1 MADYHEQQRRENQRR
16 WEENQR
22 LQRQRQE
29 QQRLEQQRL
38 EQQRR
43 EQERRDQERRA
54 NEDRAARKLAAE
66 NEAARRRSNQR
77 VLDQQKHQA
86 EMTAQRDKDNEARRQ
101 KALRRAEATQDPN
114 WFGPKTENSIQI
126 HRNEPVF
133 PEDFQPSAS
142 EPSAQIDLRHH
153 DPFAAID
160 DFFVNLPKRFWVT
173 ILVVGAVAGL
183 IYGWYSLNFSIS
195 WEYIEWIGA
204 YSLVGGLMTLFA
216 VALMRPVAKVLL
228 VLAAMATVGGLAW
241 IFYKIVSFFLNR

>member
-1 MADYHEQQRRENQRR
+1 MADYQEQQRRENQRR

-22 LQRQRQE
+22 QERQRQE
-29 QQRLEQQRL
+29 EQRF

-43 EQERRDQERRA
+43 EQERRDRERRA

-66 NEAARRRSNQR
+66 IEAERRRSNQR

-86 EMTAQRDKDNEARRQ
+86 EMTARHDKDNEARRQ
-101 KALRRAEATQDPN
+101 KALRRDELATQDPN

-133 PEDFQPSAS
+133 PEDFQPLAS
-142 EPSAQIDLRHH
+142 ERSPQIDLRDN

-160 DFFVNLPKRFWVT
+160 DLFLNLLKRFWVT

-183 IYGWYSLNFSIS
+183 IYGWYSLNFSVS

-204 YSLVGGLMTLFA
+204 YSLVGGLITLFA

-228 VLAAMATVGGLAW
+228 VLAAIATVGGLAW
-241 IFYKIVSFFLNR
+241 IFYKIFSFF